1 MTFRIWTLFVLF
13 FLLKNRALASESPPD
28 PAPPALVGDNLTRSP
43 ANGIVDEDQIIQCFL
58 NEEIPDKVQWFTI
71 NQDGI
76 EEELQT
82 NDGLTSIKAEN
93 AALKYRCKIDEN
105 TYADFVVRKVV
116 TAVDAE
122 EEHSGSDK
130 LPFRVNKFEK
140 SISVVE
146 AEDLRVKCKV
156 SLANN
161 SNIDIGNDL
170 EFKWY
175 MYNVTG
181 DTDTWRPSIGNCSEE
196 KQEGLNWQEVLIT
209 RKPGEEPHYN
219 LLEVD
224 GIPNKMIKIEDANR
238 ATDRKAFKCVVF
250 LKENR
255 SNCSESAFFVRIRDK
270 YAALWPF
277 IGIVSEVV
285 VICLIIFICE
295 RRRAATA
302 KDDLDDDDEDLNGRT
317 GTGTSGNNLRQRG
330 NKSN

>member
-1 MTFRIWTLFVLF
+1 MTFRILTLFVLL

-71 NQDGI
+71 NQDGN

-116 TAVDAE
+116 TAVDVE
-122 EEHSGSDK
+122 EDSGSNG

-181 DTDTWRPSIGNCSEE
+181 DTDTWREALGNCSEE

-219 LLEVD
+219 LLEAD
-224 GIPNKMIKIEDANR
+224 GISNKMIKIEDANR
-238 ATDRKAFKCVVF
+238 ATDRKAFKCVVY

-255 SNCSESAFFVRIRDK
+255 SNCSESAFFCS
-270 YAALWPF
+270 Y
-277 IGIVSEVV
+277 S
-285 VICLIIFICE
+285 
-295 RRRAATA
+295 
-302 KDDLDDDDEDLNGRT
+302 
-317 GTGTSGNNLRQRG
+317 RQVCSLVAFHWNRL
-330 NKSN
+330 